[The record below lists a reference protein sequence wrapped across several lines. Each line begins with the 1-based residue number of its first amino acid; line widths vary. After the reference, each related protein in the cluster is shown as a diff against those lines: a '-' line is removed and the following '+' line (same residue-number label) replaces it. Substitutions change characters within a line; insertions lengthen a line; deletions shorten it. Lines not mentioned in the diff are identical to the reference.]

1 MSPYAMLAVAGRAVE
16 VDAGMIRSFRRHRL
30 VAASMLLALATLS
43 ALSAVPSNAS
53 TPKPVR
59 PATVEATPA
68 HTSSI
73 VVRARSG
80 GDLPRVEAAVRDAG
94 YSVAERIPSMKALAV
109 GLPPGVGAVEA
120 VTRLTGAPGVL
131 YAEPAYPV
139 RAADVPADALFER
152 QQPYLS
158 AVRAPEA
165 WEVETGNPGI
175 VVAVLDTGVDIT
187 HPDLAGRIWSNP
199 NDAVANGIDDDTNGC
214 IDDAH
219 GCAVVLT
226 SDGECAIA
234 IDGNIADDAGHGTF
248 VAGIIAANADGH
260 GIVGVARGA
269 TIMPVKVLDCQGRG
283 TSVELAQGIVYAAE
297 NGARVIN
304 ISLGGNVDSF
314 FVQEALRIAHD
325 DYGVVIVAA
334 SGNSGE
340 AGVTYPARYPNVIA
354 VGAAS
359 AGDPGKRA
367 TFSAYGPEVDVV
379 AVGEGVI
386 GTMAA
391 AFCDEFLRCL
401 NEDGYAEAD
410 GTSFSAPQVS
420 GLVALILSRRPLTTP
435 DGMLLILKATAD
447 KVPPGGQPDW
457 AGAGRINMLN
467 ALVPQFRLGAPG
479 VTRN

>member
-1 MSPYAMLAVAGRAVE
+1 MLALAGRVVE
-16 VDAGMIRSFRRHRL
+16 VDAGMTRSFRRTSR
-30 VAASMLLALATLS
+30 AAAAMLALAALS
-43 ALSAVPSNAS
+43 ALSAVPDQHPTTRGSAPTSVAS
-53 TPKPVR
+53 
-59 PATVEATPA
+59 PAPA
-68 HTSSI
+68 SLSI
-73 VVRARSG
+73 VVRARSSF
-80 GDLPRVEAAVRDAG
+80 DLPRVEAAVVDAG
-94 YSVAERIPSMKALAV
+94 YSVNGRMPALKALAV
-109 GLPPGVGAVEA
+109 GLPAGVSVVEA
-120 VTRLTGAPGVL
+120 VTRFTGAPGVL

-139 RAADVPADALFER
+139 RSADIPADALYER

-158 AVRAPEA
+158 AVQAPEA
-165 WEVETGNPGI
+165 WDVETGNPGVI
-175 VVAVLDTGVDIT
+175 VAVLDTGVDIT

-199 NDAVANGIDDDTNGC
+199 NDAVANGIDDDGNGC
-214 IDDAH
+214 IDDVH
-219 GCAVVLT
+219 GCAYVLT
-226 SDGECAIA
+226 SGGECATA
-234 IDGNIADDAGHGTF
+234 LDGNIADDAGHGTF
-248 VAGIIAANADGH
+248 VAGIIAANADGR

-283 TSVELAQGIVYAAE
+283 TTLELAQGLLYAAE

-304 ISLGGNVDSF
+304 ISLGGNIDSF

-359 AGDPGKRA
+359 ADDPGKRA
-367 TFSAYGPEVDVV
+367 SFSAYGPEVDVV
-379 AVGEGVI
+379 AVGEGVV
-386 GTMAA
+386 GTVPP
-391 AFCDEFLRCL
+391 AFCDAFLPCIDD
-401 NEDGYAEAD
+401 DGYAAGN

-420 GLVALILSRRPLTTP
+420 GLAALILSRRPVTTP
-435 DGMLLILKATAD
+435 QGMLLILKATAD
-447 KVPPGGQPDW
+447 KVPPGGPQDW